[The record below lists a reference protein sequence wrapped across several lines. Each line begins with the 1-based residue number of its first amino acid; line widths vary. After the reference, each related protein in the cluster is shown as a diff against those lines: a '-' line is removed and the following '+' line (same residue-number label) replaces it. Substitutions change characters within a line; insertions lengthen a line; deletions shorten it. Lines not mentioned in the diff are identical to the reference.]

1 MISAENRLK
10 CVEFKSYP
18 TLARAPAAD
27 LFNMV
32 LDDGLLV
39 WPALGITIP
48 LDEVPYEAIINAWAS
63 DSERPPID
71 VDLPADRPPVIEER
85 DLWPDEQ
92 STPEN
97 DLLTT
102 HAER

>member
-1 MISAENRLK
+1 MIADENRLK
-10 CVEFKSYP
+10 CIDFEPNP

-48 LDEVPYEAIINAWAS
+48 LDEVPYEAIKNAWAS
-63 DSERPPID
+63 DSESLPID
-71 VDLPADRPPVIEER
+71 VDLPADRPPVIEEHN
-85 DLWPDEQ
+85 LWPDEQ
-92 STPEN
+92 STPES

-102 HAER
+102 RAER

>member
-1 MISAENRLK
+1 MLATENWLK

-18 TLARAPAAD
+18 TRARAPAAD

-48 LDEVPYEAIINAWAS
+48 LDEVPYEALKNAWAS
-63 DSERPPID
+63 DSERLPMDVNPP
-71 VDLPADRPPVIEER
+71 AERPPVIEER
-85 DLWPDEQ
+85 DL
-92 STPEN
+92 
-97 DLLTT
+97 
-102 HAER
+102 

>member
-32 LDDGLLV
+32 LDDELLI

-63 DSERPPID
+63 DSERPPI
-71 VDLPADRPPVIEER
+71 V
-85 DLWPDEQ
+85 
-92 STPEN
+92 SS
-97 DLLTT
+97 
-102 HAER
+102 